1 MRKVLVTIL
10 IFYLGTFFSVDLS
23 YGRAGKGASTHFR
36 SYKAQDFNRTNK
48 PSNQTPIYSAQKQQ
62 QPQPTFQPQQKPS
75 FFSNPIF
82 KYLIGGLIFGALFSL
97 LLGHGLHFSTP
108 GLLEIIL
115 IFGLIY
121 LIFKLLSKKKEE
133 PEYATATNIPPPPPQ
148 VGEISQTSSDVYIN
162 EELIINLAR
171 NTFYDIQKAWSEGDL
186 SKVKNFLT
194 ERMYNYLDSQ
204 LQELKSKGLRNIIQ
218 DPKID
223 NIEIVHV
230 EEEGNNKVVIVKI
243 DAHMIDYIVDKD
255 GNVIEGSKNDPVYFT
270 EYLAFVGKAL
280 DWKLDDIKQATDV

>member
-1 MRKVLVTIL
+1 MRKFLAL
-10 IFYLGTFFSVDLS
+10 IFALYLGVFFSADLS
-23 YGRAGKGASTHFR
+23 YGRAGKGSSTHFR
-36 SYKAQDFNRTNK
+36 SYKAQDFNRVNK

-62 QPQPTFQPQQKPS
+62 QTFQPQQKPS
-75 FFSNPIF
+75 FFTNPIF
-82 KYLIGGLIFGALFSL
+82 KYLIGGLIFGALLSL
-97 LLGHGLHFSTP
+97 LFGYGLHFSTP

-115 IFGLIY
+115 IVGLIY

-133 PEYATATNIPPPPPQ
+133 PAYATGTTLSPSISQIDNS
-148 VGEISQTSSDVYIN
+148 SQTSSDIYIN

-171 NTFYDIQKAWSEGDL
+171 NIFYDIQKAWSEGDL

-194 ERMYNYLDSQ
+194 ERMYNYLDNQ
-204 LQELKSKGLRNIIQ
+204 LQELKSKGLINVIQ

-243 DAHMIDYIVDKD
+243 DAHMVDYIVDKD
-255 GNVIEGSKNDPVYFT
+255 RNIIEGNKNNTVYFT
-270 EYLAFVGKAL
+270 EYWAFVGKAL
-280 DWKLDDIKQATDV
+280 DWKLDDIKQVGDV